1 MSDNQSLDPQGSI
14 VVTKAYR
21 IPKNKTEKDG
31 QSMKMLLKTHKWK
44 NSRSD
49 GVKPNSGDSQPLT
62 KVPFEED
69 IAVLS

>member
-1 MSDNQSLDPQGSI
+1 
-14 VVTKAYR
+14 
-21 IPKNKTEKDG
+21 
-31 QSMKMLLKTHKWK
+31 MKMLLKTHKWK

-69 IAVLS
+69 TAVLP